1 METLA
6 TQLKTDYETLFAN
19 TTGYTDVLVKEQY
32 EAYPKISYPMVT
44 IEEISNESVDRFWD
58 GQKDNVSY
66 LAYQIG
72 IYAEQTETLTAM
84 ENVKHIADIIDDY
97 MKGERY
103 KCLRRVGSLTRM
115 PLATDNN
122 VIVGYLRYECYLD
135 INKNIIYRRY

>member
-1 METLA
+1 METLT
-6 TQLKTDYETLFAN
+6 TQLKNDYKTLFAN
-19 TTGYTDVLVKEQY
+19 TEDYTDMLVKEQY

-44 IEEISNESVDRFWD
+44 IEELSNENVDRFWD
-58 GQKDNVSY
+58 GDKDNVSY

-72 IYAEQTETLTAM
+72 IYAEQNETLTAM
-84 ENVKHIADIIDDY
+84 ENVKNIADIIDDY

-135 INKNIIYRRY
+135 IENNIIYRRY